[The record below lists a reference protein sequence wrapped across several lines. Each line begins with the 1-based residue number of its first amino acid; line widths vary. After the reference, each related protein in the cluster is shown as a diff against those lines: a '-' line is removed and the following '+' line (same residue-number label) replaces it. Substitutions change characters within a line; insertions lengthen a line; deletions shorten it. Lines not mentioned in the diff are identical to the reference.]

1 MTTTREQA
9 AAALFT
15 LLSGAY
21 AFQVTSRRF
30 KSWDA
35 IASSQKPAFFLLEHT
50 EEHLRNKSQSPALR
64 ILMCT
69 ALIFIADGKD
79 PNVIPDTTV
88 NNIIDSIDPVSGGV
102 LKPDNIPAFR
112 QTLGGLVYDC
122 FIEGKISR
130 VPGDVDGQ
138 GMIVIPIKIIFNQ

>member
-1 MTTTREQA
+1 MTTREQA

-15 LLSGAY
+15 LLSSAY

-35 IASSQKPAFFLLEHT
+35 ISSSQKPALFMLEHT
-50 EEHLRNKSQSPALR
+50 EEHIRAKSQTPAR
-64 ILMCT
+64 RTLMCE

-79 PNVIPDTTV
+79 PNVIPSTTV
-88 NNIIDSIDPVSGGV
+88 NNIIDSIDPVSSGV
-102 LKPDNIPAFR
+102 LKPDDIPSFR

-122 FIEGKISR
+122 FIEGKIAR

-138 GMIVIPIKIIFNQ
+138 GMITIPIKIIFNQ